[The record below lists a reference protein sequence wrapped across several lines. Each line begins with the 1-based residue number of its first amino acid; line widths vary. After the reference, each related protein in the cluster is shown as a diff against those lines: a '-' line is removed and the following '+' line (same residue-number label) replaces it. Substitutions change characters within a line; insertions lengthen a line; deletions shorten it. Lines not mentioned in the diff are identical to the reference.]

1 MLQIVK
7 MITVKQIMYQKQDI
21 MQKKIF
27 MIWEEIMLNGQQK
40 LVQTQAI
47 AVYKD
52 GGAYVSD
59 SIDRPAGNRN
69 ANRFGN
75 TGSSISMRAT
85 FYL

>member
-1 MLQIVK
+1 
-7 MITVKQIMYQKQDI
+7 
-21 MQKKIF
+21 
-27 MIWEEIMLNGQQK
+27 MLNGQQK